1 MITTEDSMI
10 MENGQYKKAER
21 FFGLHDDA
29 KPSGVGNASKFTE
42 IDTGKTFLYDAVGDD
57 WYEYSEG
64 GGGGGSGGGV
74 LVVHV
79 DAQTGALD
87 KTWQE
92 IADAEYAVVVQSVGT
107 TTAYLYIANIQ
118 KTGDTS
124 YVVNAFMIIGTTIYE
139 SNYIATSAEG
149 YPVFNQG

>member
-1 MITTEDSMI
+1 MAIPEYPITRREQYLDAIATNDTSVLPAEPITRTE
-10 MENGQYKKAER
+10 QY
-21 FFGLHDDA
+21 LDA
-29 KPSGVGNASKFTE
+29 IARN
-42 IDTGKTFLYDAVGDD
+42 
-57 WYEYSEG
+57 G
-64 GGGGGSGGGV
+64 GGSSGGGV

-92 IADAEYAVVVQSVGT
+92 IADAEYAVIVQSVGT
-107 TTAYLYIANIQ
+107 TTAYLYIANLQ

-124 YVVNAFMIIGTTIYE
+124 YVVNAFMIMGTTIRE
-139 SNYIATSAEG
+139 SNYIATSADG